1 MGTTTGVSSI
11 ITSVSRKSLTFG
23 NQFVESRTTV
33 AKVPVSSPRFEAPVV
48 GGTVGEPRLG
58 S

>member
-11 ITSVSRKSLTFG
+11 ITSISRKALRFG
-23 NQFVESRTTV
+23 NQFVESRTRV
-33 AKVPVSSPRFEAPVV
+33 ARVPLFSSRFGAPVV
-48 GGTVGEPRLG
+48 GGAAEEARIP

>member
-11 ITSVSRKSLTFG
+11 ITSVSRKALTFG

-33 AKVPVSSPRFEAPVV
+33 AKVLVSSPRFEGPVV
-48 GGTVGEPRLG
+48 GGAVGEPRLG